1 MKQTICGFIGAIGA
15 WIAALFGGWTAALT
29 TLGILMLADY
39 ITGMVI
45 AGVFHKSPKTEQ
57 GGLDSNVGFMGLAK
71 KCMILVFVLVAHRID
86 LAMGTT
92 YLRDAVCI
100 AYIANELISLIENAA
115 IMGVPIPKVLQNAI
129 EILKGKES
137 ESAQLNKSGK

>member
-1 MKQTICGFIGAIGA
+1 MKETICGFIGIIGA
-15 WIAALFGGWTAALT
+15 WVANLFGGWTAAMT

-45 AGVFHKSPKTEQ
+45 AGVFHKSPKTET
-57 GGLDSNVGFMGLAK
+57 GSLNSNVGFIGLAK

-100 AYIANELISLIENAA
+100 AYIANETISLIENAG
-115 IMGVPIPKVLQNAI
+115 IMGVPIPKALQNAI
-129 EILKGKES
+129 EVLKGRENGD
-137 ESAQLNKSGK
+137 AT